1 MNNLKKF
8 WVGGALNMAAGAYGA
23 ISGAVQERN
32 ARRRMAMAA
41 EEAASPIRSQAA
53 RQRVARQEGDAQA
66 AIDSALR
73 AEATA
78 AQQLAQAGGARAL
91 AGRTAGLQR
100 ATGMSTDRALQRFG
114 DYGAQVSA
122 AQDAAQV
129 NQINQRLGGNL
140 DRLARAADAGRAQML
155 GGIAQGIGG
164 IAQVAG
170 SLSKKKGDNIE
181 VETADSIT
189 GLQTKG
195 PANLTE
201 DIGSVGGI
209 PQPGA
214 DLQTKGLST
223 FSSQSNI
230 PSVKRRRGLP
240 SSSFENAAKMASGLQ
255 SRRAPEVNFES
266 LRDEPFVPQIQDGI
280 PLEDL
285 SILGKNITL
294 LPEMDPIDTSFPR
307 NTSNSENLILNP
319 DGGYN
324 LYDDG
329 SKDYKY
335 NLSVGP
341 LPGTTRSMSADAQGF
356 RIPGGVR
363 RSPYFASKRSQDV
376 QDMMIPFDEAIEE
389 EFMYD
394 RGGMQPKSSEEEVDA
409 LKAMMRMVSHIKK
422 EVGPHSL
429 EEEVEETPGEFNHDT
444 NPIDIVQDDEKIGE
458 MTGGEY
464 IFNPEQAEMLKQLSE
479 EGDSEL
485 HDFVRN
491 LLSKEQF
498 NG

>member
-1 MNNLKKF
+1 M
-8 WVGGALNMAAGAYGA
+8 
-23 ISGAVQERN
+23 
-32 ARRRMAMAA
+32 
-41 EEAASPIRSQAA
+41 
-53 RQRVARQEGDAQA
+53 
-66 AIDSALR
+66 
-73 AEATA
+73 
-78 AQQLAQAGGARAL
+78 
-91 AGRTAGLQR
+91 
-100 ATGMSTDRALQRFG
+100 
-114 DYGAQVSA
+114 
-122 AQDAAQV
+122 
-129 NQINQRLGGNL
+129 
-140 DRLARAADAGRAQML
+140 
-155 GGIAQGIGG
+155 
-164 IAQVAG
+164 
-170 SLSKKKGDNIE
+170 
-181 VETADSIT
+181 
-189 GLQTKG
+189 
-195 PANLTE
+195 
-201 DIGSVGGI
+201 
-209 PQPGA
+209 
-214 DLQTKGLST
+214 ST

-266 LRDEPFVPQIQDGI
+266 LRDEPFVPQIQDAT

-307 NTSNSENLILNP
+307 NTSNTENLILNP

-329 SKDYKY
+329 SDEYKY
-335 NLSVGP
+335 NLARGP
-341 LPGTTRSMSADAQGF
+341 LPGTARTMVGDAQGF

-376 QDMMIPFDEAIEE
+376 QDIMIPFDEAIEE

-394 RGGMQPKSSEEEVDA
+394 RGGMQPKSSDEEVDA

-429 EEEVEETPGEFNHDT
+429 EEEVEETPGEFDHDS

-491 LLSKEQF
+491 MLSKEQF

>member
-32 ARRRMAMAA
+32 ARKRMAMAA

-140 DRLARAADAGRAQML
+140 DRLAKAADAGRAQMF

-164 IAQVAG
+164 IAQIAG
-170 SLSKKKGDNIE
+170 SLSKKKGDNTE
-181 VETADSIT
+181 VETEDTIT
-189 GLQTKG
+189 SLQTKG
-195 PANLTE
+195 PANLTD

-209 PQPGA
+209 PQPSVN
-214 DLQTKGLST
+214 LQTKGSSTLSNQSGIPSIMQSLPITRTDPDNLPINLPSKEQST
-223 FSSQSNI
+223 FVDQYSQIISNE
-230 PSVKRRRGLP
+230 PTRFGSTAGTYNTVGKKPYAPDPRRTPELP
-240 SSSFENAAKMASGLQ
+240 MNSFERAARMASMGQ
-255 SRRAPEVNFES
+255 PGPTPEVEFGS
-266 LRDEPFVPQIQDGI
+266 LRDEPFVPQM
-280 PLEDL
+280 L
-285 SILGKNITL
+285 
-294 LPEMDPIDTSFPR
+294 
-307 NTSNSENLILNP
+307 
-319 DGGYN
+319 
-324 LYDDG
+324 
-329 SKDYKY
+329 
-335 NLSVGP
+335 
-341 LPGTTRSMSADAQGF
+341 
-356 RIPGGVR
+356 
-363 RSPYFASKRSQDV
+363 
-376 QDMMIPFDEAIEE
+376 EE
-389 EFMYD
+389 EFIFD
-394 RGGMQPKSSEEEVDA
+394 RGGMQPKSSDEEVDS
-409 LKAMMRMVSHIKK
+409 LKAMMRMVSQIKK

-429 EEEVEETPGEFNHDT
+429 EEEVEETPGEFDHDS
-444 NPIDIVQDDEKIGE
+444 NPIDIVQDDKKIGE

>member
-32 ARRRMAMAA
+32 ARKRMAMAA

-164 IAQVAG
+164 LAQVAG
-170 SLSKKKGDNIE
+170 SLSKKKKDDVDIPDPIDSVKTKELGDMNLGEVGKGTRPNVIRGNTEIESIVDPVTVGLLGDGPSQTNIP
-181 VETADSIT
+181 TR
-189 GLQTKG
+189 
-195 PANLTE
+195 
-201 DIGSVGGI
+201 
-209 PQPGA
+209 
-214 DLQTKGLST
+214 GLST
-223 FSSQSNI
+223 FSNQSSI
-230 PSVKRRRGLP
+230 PSVMTDRRETMPQESLINLSPKKQSLFVDQYSQILSNEPTRFGSTAGTYNTVGKMPYAPDPRRTPELP
-240 SSSFENAAKMASGLQ
+240 MNSFERAARMASMGQ
-255 SRRAPEVNFES
+255 PRRTPEVEFGS
-266 LRDEPFVPQIQDGI
+266 LRDEPFVPQI
-280 PLEDL
+280 LE
-285 SILGKNITL
+285 
-294 LPEMDPIDTSFPR
+294 
-307 NTSNSENLILNP
+307 
-319 DGGYN
+319 
-324 LYDDG
+324 
-329 SKDYKY
+329 
-335 NLSVGP
+335 
-341 LPGTTRSMSADAQGF
+341 
-356 RIPGGVR
+356 
-363 RSPYFASKRSQDV
+363 
-376 QDMMIPFDEAIEE
+376 EE
-389 EFMYD
+389 EFIFD
-394 RGGMQPKSSEEEVDA
+394 RGGMQPKSSDEEVDA
-409 LKAMMRMVSHIKK
+409 LKSMMRMVSQIKK

-429 EEEVEETPGEFNHDT
+429 EEEVEETPGEFDHDS

>member
-32 ARRRMAMAA
+32 ARKRMAMAA

-140 DRLARAADAGRAQML
+140 DRLAKAADAGRAQML

-170 SLSKKKGDNIE
+170 SLSKKKKDNNTDVSGDSLLGDQTDSSLE
-181 VETADSIT
+181 VSIREDGVPGIGSNKNANQIGSFDIT
-189 GLQTKG
+189 GGRTQTVQDLRG
-195 PANLTE
+195 AT
-201 DIGSVGGI
+201 
-209 PQPGA
+209 PGM
-214 DLQTKGLST
+214 
-223 FSSQSNI
+223 N
-230 PSVKRRRGLP
+230 R
-240 SSSFENAAKMASGLQ
+240 AAQMMSEITPPR
-255 SRRAPEVNFES
+255 SAPGVNFES
-266 LRDEPFVPQIQDGI
+266 LQPPPKGSYNEPFIPQIQDPI

-285 SILGKNITL
+285 PISDSL
-294 LPEMDPIDTSFPR
+294 LPPYMIEPIGKGEVDEF
-307 NTSNSENLILNP
+307 
-319 DGGYN
+319 
-324 LYDDG
+324 LY
-329 SKDYKY
+329 
-335 NLSVGP
+335 
-341 LPGTTRSMSADAQGF
+341 T
-356 RIPGGVR
+356 
-363 RSPYFASKRSQDV
+363 
-376 QDMMIPFDEAIEE
+376 
-389 EFMYD
+389 YD
-394 RGGMQPKSSEEEVDA
+394 RGGMQPKSSDEEVDA
-409 LKAMMRMVSHIKK
+409 LKSMMRMVSHIKK

-429 EEEVEETPGEFNHDT
+429 EEEVEETPGEFDHDS

>member
-170 SLSKKKGDNIE
+170 SLSKKSKDNNTDVSGNSLLGDQTDSSLE
-181 VETADSIT
+181 VSKRADGVPGIGSNKNANQIGSFDIT
-189 GLQTKG
+189 GGRTQTVQDLRG
-195 PANLTE
+195 AT
-201 DIGSVGGI
+201 
-209 PQPGA
+209 PGM
-214 DLQTKGLST
+214 
-223 FSSQSNI
+223 
-230 PSVKRRRGLP
+230 KR
-240 SSSFENAAKMASGLQ
+240 AAQMMSEITPPR
-255 SRRAPEVNFES
+255 SAPDVNFERLQPPPKGS
-266 LRDEPFVPQIQDGI
+266 YNEPFIPQIQDPI

-285 SILGKNITL
+285 PIGDSL
-294 LPEMDPIDTSFPR
+294 LPPYMIEPIGKGEVDEF
-307 NTSNSENLILNP
+307 
-319 DGGYN
+319 
-324 LYDDG
+324 LY
-329 SKDYKY
+329 
-335 NLSVGP
+335 
-341 LPGTTRSMSADAQGF
+341 T
-356 RIPGGVR
+356 
-363 RSPYFASKRSQDV
+363 
-376 QDMMIPFDEAIEE
+376 
-389 EFMYD
+389 YD
-394 RGGMQPKSSEEEVDA
+394 RGGMQPKSSDEEVDA

>member
-170 SLSKKKGDNIE
+170 SLSKKSKDNNTDVSGNSLLGDQTDSSLE
-181 VETADSIT
+181 VSKRADGVPGIGSNKNANQIGSFDIT
-189 GLQTKG
+189 GGRTQTVQDLRG
-195 PANLTE
+195 VT
-201 DIGSVGGI
+201 
-209 PQPGA
+209 PGM
-214 DLQTKGLST
+214 
-223 FSSQSNI
+223 
-230 PSVKRRRGLP
+230 KR
-240 SSSFENAAKMASGLQ
+240 AAQMMSEITPPR
-255 SRRAPEVNFES
+255 SAPDVNFERLQPPPKGS
-266 LRDEPFVPQIQDGI
+266 YNEPFIPQIQDGI

-285 SILGKNITL
+285 PIGGAAFKENLTT
-294 LPEMDPIDTSFPR
+294 LPEMDLIDSSFPR
-307 NTSNSENLILNP
+307 NTNTSENLVLNP
-319 DGGYN
+319 DGGY
-324 LYDDG
+324 DFVD
-329 SKDYKY
+329 
-335 NLSVGP
+335 
-341 LPGTTRSMSADAQGF
+341 TRGLLT
-356 RIPGGVR
+356 R
-363 RSPYFASKRSQDV
+363 RSPKYAASRDQSLQDI
-376 QDMMIPFDEAIEE
+376 MIPFDEAIEE

-394 RGGMQPKSSEEEVDA
+394 RGGMQPKSSDEEVDA